1 MTGLNQTEIDAPI
14 VGEHSDLKERVM
26 KIAGNVPSSFV
37 GEGGPRRSFRID
49 LKVELV
55 AEARALGINVAH
67 AAESGL
73 AATVAARRKEV
84 WLAENA
90 AALQSSNTYVEQNG
104 LPLSKWTYRTT
115 TSGP

>member
-1 MTGLNQTEIDAPI
+1 
-14 VGEHSDLKERVM
+14 M

-37 GEGGPRRSFRID
+37 GEGGPRRSFCIA

-55 AEARALGINVAH
+55 AEARAAGINVAQ

-73 AATVAARRKEV
+73 AAAVAARRKEL

-90 AALQSSNTYVEQNG
+90 TALQSSNTYVEQNG
-104 LPLSKWTYRTT
+104 LPLSKWTHRTT
-115 TSGP
+115 ARGPSSSSDLTSRGSTRV